1 MLYQKPALTVQQQIA
16 QLQARGLVIDNLDEA
31 AHFLSEVSYYRLS
44 GYWWSLQSDKV
55 NHIFKPGARFS
66 QALNLYL
73 FDREL
78 RLLVFDVI
86 ERLEIGFRTRIIYE
100 LSLAHGAWW
109 FEDVSLFI
117 NPLHFEENLKKIRQ
131 EVSRSKE
138 VFVRDH
144 LSRYNL
150 DDRFPPAWKTLE
162 VVSFGQLSKIYKN
175 LNHRLAPV
183 KDQIAGNLYVANHTY
198 LQSWLQSISDIRNTC
213 AHHSRLWNRHLPA
226 VPKLL
231 PKPHLPWIVNVPTRS
246 EHNTLYVALCCMK
259 YLLNTISPGSQFGQR
274 LEDLLAKYPTVD
286 HRAMGFTD
294 KWRQEPLWR

>member
-16 QLQARGLVIDNLDEA
+16 QLQARGLVIDDLAEA
-31 AHFLSEVSYYRLS
+31 THFLSQVSYYRLS

-55 NHIFKPGARFS
+55 NHHFKPGARFR

-86 ERLEIGFRTRIIYE
+86 ERLEIGFRTRMIYE

-109 FEDVSLFI
+109 FEDVSLFA
-117 NPLHFEENLKKIRQ
+117 NSQLFVENLSKIKQ

-138 VFVRDH
+138 IFVRNH
-144 LSRYNL
+144 LSRYHL
-150 DDRFPPAWKTLE
+150 DARFPPAWKTLE
-162 VVSFGQLSKIYKN
+162 IVSFGQLSKIYKN
-175 LNHRLAPV
+175 LDHRRAPV
-183 KDQIAGNLYVANHTY
+183 KDQIANNLRVANHTY

-213 AHHSRLWNRHLPA
+213 AHHSRLWNRHFPA

-231 PKPHLPWIVNVPTRS
+231 SKPPLPWIVDVPPRP

-274 LEDLLAKYPTVD
+274 LEDFLTKYPTVD
-286 HRAMGFTD
+286 NRAMGFTD
-294 KWRQEPLWR
+294 NWRMEPLWN